1 MSVITGKEY
10 LLEKIFSSDFSYTIP
25 AGQRPYSWE
34 ERHAEDLFEDLY
46 DFFVNNPPTNNI
58 SNDNH
63 YFLGSIV
70 ITKKNI
76 LKPDAEVTDG
86 QQRLTTLTILLST
99 IAAFFSNGTQ
109 DNLYNFV
116 WERGNAFTTNNF
128 SAPRLTI
135 RSQDQK
141 FFEENIQKELP
152 GKAKLT
158 ALEKFVADTNT
169 LETESQ
175 MKIRANCGVFLRKIK
190 NTFGNFNGTNFQ
202 IDLDRLKNFCSF
214 LMTRCYLVVV
224 STDDS
229 DTSYRIFTVINA
241 RGMDLSP
248 ADLIKAKIIGNL
260 PSQNQQQIYADKWED
275 LEIQAK
281 RQGFGDV
288 FSHLRMIYVK
298 KKAQGTLLK
307 EFNNLVMP
315 EIEKAATAV
324 RKHPSIYLIDD
335 LLEPYVKAYVTI
347 KKQNYSSTNPDV
359 DAEINNFLM
368 WLNKIDN
375 DDWIPSTMKFFMDKS
390 GDPNYLRWFVQK
402 MERLSAYM
410 HITSYSINQRI
421 NRYEQLLTEMEKN
434 PGHNLSKP
442 LESVE
447 LTDEEKQD
455 FLSALDGEIYRL
467 TARRRSYV
475 ILRLDSFVAAGQNS
489 NYNPAI
495 LSIEHVLPQTVDKN
509 SQWATWWQNPDERDK
524 WLHKIANLVPL
535 TRRHNSAAQNHDF
548 SKKKT
553 DYFKNKNGTISY
565 PLTTQVISE
574 KDWTPATVQAR
585 QKNLLDTFKKNWEL

>member
-10 LLEKIFSSDFSYTIP
+10 LLKDIFSDAFSYKIP

-34 ERHAEDLFEDLY
+34 ERQAEDLFDDLY
-46 DFFVNNPPTNNI
+46 DFFINNPPTANPAA
-58 SNDNH
+58 DNY

-70 ITKKNI
+70 ITKQKNI
-76 LKPDAEVTDG
+76 PDSEVTDG
-86 QQRLTTLTILLST
+86 QQRLVTLTILLAT
-99 IAAFFSNGTQ
+99 IAANSVGPDQTDIYEFI
-109 DNLYNFV
+109 
-116 WERGNAFTTNNF
+116 WAKGNKISGIAA
-128 SAPRLTI
+128 SPRLTI
-135 RSQDQK
+135 RGKDQQ
-141 FFEENIQKELP
+141 FFEDNIQRKILDA
-152 GKAKLT
+152 AKLR
-158 ALEKFVADTNT
+158 AMENFVSRTDILDT
-169 LETESQ
+169 EAKI
-175 MKIRANCGVFLRKIK
+175 KIRANCGVFLKKIK
-190 NTFGNFNGTNFQ
+190 DTFGKNAD
-202 IDLDRLKNFCSF
+202 DLSKFVSF
-214 LMTRCYLVVV
+214 LMTRCNLVVV
-224 STDDS
+224 ITDDS
-229 DTSYRIFTVINA
+229 DSSYRVFTVINA

-248 ADLIKAKIIGNL
+248 VDLIKANVIGQMPL
-260 PSQNQQQIYADKWED
+260 SEQNKYADKWED

-307 EFNNLVMP
+307 EFNNFVIP
-315 EIEKAATAV
+315 EIKKAAAAAK
-324 RKHPSIYLIDD
+324 KHPSMYIIDD

-347 KKQNYSSTNPDV
+347 KNQNYSSTNPAV

-375 DDWIPSTMKFFMDKS
+375 DDWIPSTMKFFMEKS

-421 NRYEQLLTEMEKN
+421 LRYEKVLNEMEKN
-434 PGHNLSKP
+434 PNHNLANP
-442 LESVE
+442 LKSIE
-447 LTDEEKQD
+447 LDDNEKKD
-455 FLSALDGEIYRL
+455 FLNELNGDIYRL

-495 LSIEHVLPQTVDKN
+495 LSIEHVLPQTVAQG
-509 SQWATWWQNPDERDK
+509 SQWEYWWPNPDERDN

-574 KDWTPATVQAR
+574 KDWTPAVVQAR